1 MQPVHD
7 KLNASQLNATGTK
20 GTKIQILTPDL
31 TPSLSQIIDL
41 TGTYLPKNQ
50 SLFIVAS
57 TLFVPCLYL
66 EIQVEDSNNW
76 RL

>member
-7 KLNASQLNATGTK
+7 KLNGSQLNATGTK
-20 GTKIQILTPDL
+20 GIKIQILTPDL

-41 TGTYLPKNQ
+41 TGTYLSKNQ
-50 SLFIVAS
+50 SPFTVAY

-66 EIQVEDSNNW
+66 EIQVEDPNNW

>member
-1 MQPVHD
+1 MQPEHD
-7 KLNASQLNATGTK
+7 KLNGSQLNATGTK

-41 TGTYLPKNQ
+41 TGTFLRIKACLQ
-50 SLFIVAS
+50 LLILSLCRAY
-57 TLFVPCLYL
+57 TYL
-66 EIQVEDSNNW
+66 EIQVEDPNNW